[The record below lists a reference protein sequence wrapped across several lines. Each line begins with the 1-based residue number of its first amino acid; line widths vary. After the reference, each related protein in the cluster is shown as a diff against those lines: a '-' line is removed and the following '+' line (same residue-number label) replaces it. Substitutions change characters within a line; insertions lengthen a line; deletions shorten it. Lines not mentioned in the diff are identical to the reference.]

1 MLKGKSILLIV
12 SGGIAAYKSPLI
24 VRGLQEHGATVRCVL
39 TEGGSAFVTP
49 LTLSA
54 LSGNPVYRD
63 LFSLTDE
70 AEMGHIRLA
79 READLIL
86 IAPATA
92 HLLAKAAQGLADDLA
107 STILLATDKPVMA
120 APAMNVTM
128 WESPATQDNVTTLA
142 GRGLRFLGPET
153 GELACHENGPGRM
166 TEPQAIIKA
175 VVTFFKDGSR
185 LKGRHALVTSG
196 PTFEAIDPVRFLG
209 NRSSGKQ
216 GHAIAEAL
224 ARLGAA
230 TTLVSGPTQRPDPEG
245 VKVVRVETAREML
258 AACERALP
266 ADIAVCAAAVSDWRP
281 AERAMKKIK
290 KNAEKQPPAFALVE
304 NPDILATL
312 SRPGNRRPRLVVG
325 FAAETDNLIENANNK
340 LAAKGCDW
348 IVANDV
354 SSVRGTFGGD
364 RNKVHLIT
372 EAGIEEWPDMTK
384 AAVARRLSA
393 RIAECLHGAGGGP
406 S

>member
-24 VRGLQEHGATVRCVL
+24 VRGLLELGAAVRCVL

-54 LSGNPVYRD
+54 LSGNPVYEN
-63 LFSLTDE
+63 LFSLTGE
-70 AEMGHIRLA
+70 NEMGHIRLA
-79 READLIL
+79 READLVL

-92 HLLAKAAQGLADDLA
+92 HLLAKAAHGLADDLA
-107 STILLATDKPVMA
+107 STVLLATDGPVMA
-120 APAMNVTM
+120 APAMNARM
-128 WESPATQDNVTTLA
+128 WENAATRDNVATLRR
-142 GRGLRFLGPET
+142 RGMRFLGPET
-153 GELACHENGPGRM
+153 GDLACHETGPGRM
-166 TEPQAIIKA
+166 TEPHVIVEA
-175 VVTFFKDGSR
+175 VEAFFKDGSR
-185 LKGRHALVTSG
+185 LEGRRALVTSG

-230 TTLVSGPTQRPDPEG
+230 TTLVSGPTHRPDPEG
-245 VKVVRVETAREML
+245 VNVVRVESAREML
-258 AACERALP
+258 AACEQALP
-266 ADIAVCAAAVSDWRP
+266 ADIAVCAAAVSDWRA
-281 AERAMKKIK
+281 AETASKKIK
-290 KNAEKQPPAFALVE
+290 KTAGKHPPAFPLAE
-304 NPDILATL
+304 NPDILAAL
-312 SRPGNRRPRLVVG
+312 GRPGNRRPRLVIG
-325 FAAETDNLIENANNK
+325 FAAETDNLIENARKK

-354 SSVRGTFGGD
+354 SPARKTFGSD

-372 EAGIEEWPDMTK
+372 DKGIEEWPDMTK
-384 AAVARRLSA
+384 LSVARRLSA
-393 RIAECLHGAGGGP
+393 RIADSLPGSGTGP

>member
-12 SGGIAAYKSPLI
+12 SGSIAAYKSPLI
-24 VRGLQEHGATVRCVL
+24 VRGLLDHGATVRCVL
-39 TEGGSAFVTP
+39 TQGGSAFVTP

-54 LSGNPVYRD
+54 LSGKPVYD
-63 LFSLTDE
+63 NLFSLTDE
-70 AEMGHIRLA
+70 NEMGHIRLA

-86 IAPATA
+86 VAPATA
-92 HLLAKAAQGLADDLA
+92 HLLAKAAHGLADDLA

-120 APAMNVTM
+120 APAMNITM
-128 WESPATQDNVTTLA
+128 WESAATRNNTVTLTR
-142 GRGLRFLGPET
+142 RGIRFIGPET
-153 GELACHENGPGRM
+153 GDLACRENGPGRM
-166 TEPQAIIKA
+166 TEPQAIIEA
-175 VVTFFKDGSR
+175 VVTFFKDGSK

-196 PTFEAIDPVRFLG
+196 PTFEALDPVRFLG

-230 TTLVSGPTQRPDPEG
+230 TTLVSGPTHRPDPEG

-258 AACERALP
+258 AACEQALP
-266 ADIAVCAAAVSDWRP
+266 ADVAVCAAAVGDWRF
-281 AERAMKKIK
+281 AEQASEKIK
-290 KNAEKQPPAFALVE
+290 KTAEKQPPPFTLVE

-312 SRPGNRRPRLVVG
+312 SRPGNRRPRLVIG
-325 FAAETDNLIENANNK
+325 FAAETNNLIENGENK
-340 LAAKGCDW
+340 LATKGCDW

-354 SSVRGTFGGD
+354 SKGSQTFGGD
-364 RNKVHLIT
+364 HNKVHLIT
-372 EAGIEEWPDMTK
+372 DNGIEDWPDMTK
-384 AAVARRLSA
+384 TAVARRLSA
-393 RIAECLHGAGGGP
+393 RIADCLQGTGGGP